1 MHEDDRT
8 EFDDRIDAALRHY
21 ADAALFSEPRVAL
34 ARVRMLAEQEPQRRS
49 PWRVWVWAAPGC
61 AAVLIAAIAL
71 WTLLRVPH
79 AAQIAWTPKAPGV
92 TSVEANAN
100 LQASGAKAPNLSQR
114 VSARLE
120 SCPDTHGCE
129 KVGREM
135 TVASARRLPK
145 LEVFPTPEPLSP
157 EEQRLLA
164 FATQAP
170 PDVKKQ
176 VIEAQQ
182 HLGDPIQIA
191 ALKIRPL
198 DEDEKQTESKREEIQ

>member
-8 EFDDRIDAALRHY
+8 EFDDRIDAALRRY

-34 ARVRMLAEQEPQRRS
+34 ARVRMLADQEPQRRS

-61 AAVLIAAIAL
+61 AAVLIAAFAL
-71 WTLLRVPH
+71 WMLLRVPQ

-92 TSVEANAN
+92 ASVVRHAD
-100 LQASGAKAPNLSQR
+100 LQQGSEKRNTGSSSSLRHKQQRQSFAQQDNSFARPGA
-114 VSARLE
+114 E
-120 SCPDTHGCE
+120 
-129 KVGREM
+129 
-135 TVASARRLPK
+135 RRLPK
-145 LEVFPTPEPLSP
+145 QEVFPTPEPLSL

-164 FATQAP
+164 FVTQAP

-198 DEDEKQTESKREEIQ
+198 DEDEKQIDSTRKDLR